1 MGVLQPPSAH
11 LLTASMADA
20 AKAGISWLMV
30 PYMDL
35 ASKQQSNTHNTTNAS
50 FL

>member
-1 MGVLQPPSAH
+1 MGVLQPPSAP